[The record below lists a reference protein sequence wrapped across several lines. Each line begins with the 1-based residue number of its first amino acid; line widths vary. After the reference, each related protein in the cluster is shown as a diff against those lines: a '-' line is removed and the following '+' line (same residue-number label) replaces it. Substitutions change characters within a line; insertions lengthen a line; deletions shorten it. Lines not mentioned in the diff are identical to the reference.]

1 MCVHMEA
8 TWRTAWIILLR
19 FDSIKWNIMWFLEW
33 IFVLNL
39 AEISI
44 FILNH
49 RSPLSIDSDTCLATF
64 LLPIYGI
71 IFETAA
77 GSTWIQEYAYVLAHP
92 RILFVSSHMEHD
104 LNASMN
110 NNFAYVFHWGN
121 NKEIKFVVSKGLP
134 CLCEKTAMIFYWGFY
149 RALSLLS
156 TI

>member
-1 MCVHMEA
+1 MEA

-77 GSTWIQEYAYVLAHP
+77 GSKWIQEYAYVLAQP

-110 NNFAYVFHWGN
+110 NNFAYVFHWG
-121 NKEIKFVVSKGLP
+121 K
-134 CLCEKTAMIFYWGFY
+134 
-149 RALSLLS
+149 LSLWFLRVYLVCVKWRQWFF
-156 TI
+156 IGVFIKHCPFINNIIK